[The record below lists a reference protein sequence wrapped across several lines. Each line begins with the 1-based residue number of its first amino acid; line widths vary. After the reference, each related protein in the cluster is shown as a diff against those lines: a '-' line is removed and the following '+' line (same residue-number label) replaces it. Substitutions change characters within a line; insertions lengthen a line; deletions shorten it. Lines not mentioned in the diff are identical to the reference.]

1 MVLRIINEEEHKIF
15 MIGLKVTTILTM
27 FYVHDLLGFLD
38 LETVYC
44 ATVCGGVSRGRSVKG
59 GMSHGTRD
67 M

>member
-15 MIGLKVTTILTM
+15 MIGLKVTKILTM

-44 ATVCGGVSRGRSVKG
+44 GGVSRGRSVKG
-59 GMSHGTRD
+59 GMSHRTRD